1 MIFKNNKHY
10 DALVW
15 IAQILLPA
23 VAALYINLADYWNLA
38 YPEQISGT
46 IMAVDLFLGII
57 LGISKS
63 NYNKKLGGES

>member
-10 DALVW
+10 DVLVW

-23 VAALYINLADYWNLA
+23 VAALYINLADYWGLA

-46 IMAVDLFLGII
+46 IMAIDLFLGII

-63 NYNKKLGGES
+63 NYNKKLEGEN